1 MSIRRSAVSGNL
13 LAFFI
18 AAAFLLSSLAGCGG
32 GGGSGGDSS
41 SSAPVSGVADGSPP
55 TVSYT
60 APSNGATAVAL
71 NAAVTATF
79 AEAITPSSATT
90 SSFKLAK
97 VAGGASVGGTVAVWG
112 SSATFI
118 PAAPLAGST
127 QYRATISNTVTDL
140 SGNPMSASYSWTFT
154 TGAAPDTTPPTV
166 SSVSPSN
173 AANGVATNS
182 TVSATFSEAM
192 TNSTLTTATFSVS
205 PVTGGGAVAGTVSVS
220 GNTARFTPSA
230 ALAPSTQY
238 SAVVS
243 SSVTDSA
250 GNALG
255 ANFTWRFTTAAAPD
269 TTPPTVSSTSPANG
283 ATGVA
288 PNAAVSATFS
298 EAMTNSTLT
307 TSTVKL
313 AVTGGA
319 AVAGAV
325 SVNGNTV
332 TFTPLASLTG
342 STQYTATITTGAQDA
357 AGNALAAIRTWSF
370 TTGAVADTTA
380 PTTPANLN
388 ATAVSSTQI
397 NLTWSA
403 SSDNVAVSG
412 YRVYRG
418 GALLVTLGNVTSYQN
433 NTGLS
438 GSTTYSYTVQAIDA
452 AGNASAQSVADTA
465 TTLATAD
472 TTAPSVPGGVS
483 ATTLSGSQIRL
494 NWTASTDNVAVTG
507 YRIYRGGAL
516 LVTVGTVV
524 TYTDTGLTA
533 GTSYTYAIV
542 AIDAANNASA
552 QSTSASATTTA
563 APSNNGTAN
572 LAWNA
577 VTASNLAGYRVY
589 YGTSSGNYVQA
600 FGQGIDVGNVLAYT
614 VTGLTSGVTYYFAVT
629 AYDTSG
635 NESTY
640 SSEVS
645 KTIP

>member
-1 MSIRRSAVSGNL
+1 MSIRRLAISTKLSAL
-13 LAFFI
+13 FI
-18 AAAFLLSSLAGCGG
+18 AAAFVLSGLAGCGG
-32 GGGSGGDSS
+32 GGGSGGS
-41 SSAPVSGVADGSPP
+41 SSAAPASAVADGSPP
-55 TVSYT
+55 TVSST
-60 APSNGATAVAL
+60 SPSSGATAIAL
-71 NAAVTATF
+71 NSAVTATF
-79 AEAITPSSATT
+79 AEAIAPSTATT

-97 VAGGASVGGTVAVWG
+97 VVGGAAVSGTVAVWG

-118 PAAPLAGST
+118 PSASLAGST

-140 SGNPMSASYSWTFT
+140 SGNPMSASYTWTFT

-192 TNSTLTTATFSVS
+192 TNSTLTTSTFSVS
-205 PVTGGGAVAGTVSVS
+205 PTTGGGTIAGTVSVS

-238 SAVVS
+238 TAVVA
-243 SSVTDSA
+243 SSVTDAA

-269 TTPPTVSSTSPANG
+269 TTPPTVTTTSPTNG

-288 PNAAVSATFS
+288 PNTSVSATFS
-298 EAMTNSTLT
+298 EPMTNSTLT

-313 AVTGGA
+313 ATAGGA

-325 SVNGNTV
+325 NVNGNTV
-332 TFTPLASLTG
+332 TFTPLADLTG
-342 STQYTATITTGAQDA
+342 STQYTATITTGAKDA
-357 AGNALAAIRTWSF
+357 AGNALAATRTWSF

-388 ATAVSSTQI
+388 ATAVSSSQI

-403 SSDNVAVSG
+403 STDNVAVTG

-418 GALLVTLGNVTSYQN
+418 GTLLVTLGNVTSYQN

-452 AGNASAQSVADTA
+452 AGNASAQSAADTA

-472 TTAPSVPGGVS
+472 TTAPSVPGGVT
-483 ATTLSGSQIRL
+483 ATTLSGSQISL

-507 YRIYRGGAL
+507 YRIYRGGTL
-516 LVTVGTVV
+516 IVTVGTVT

-552 QSTSASATTTA
+552 QSASASATTTA

-589 YGTSSGNYVQA
+589 YGTSSGNYIQA